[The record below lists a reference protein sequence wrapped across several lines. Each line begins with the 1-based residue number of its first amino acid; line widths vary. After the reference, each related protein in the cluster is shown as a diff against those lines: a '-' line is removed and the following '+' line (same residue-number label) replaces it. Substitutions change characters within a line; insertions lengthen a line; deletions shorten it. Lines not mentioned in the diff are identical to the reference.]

1 MGKIDRVDICED
13 EDNVYVKVID
23 YKTGAKAFDLGE
35 LYYGLQ
41 LQLVLYLNTA
51 LELESRKHHGKT
63 VIPAGIFYYQM
74 KDPIV
79 DKEKDEENWK
89 RNIKELRLDGVVN
102 AREEVVRHLDREISG
117 NSLVVPIGEIKTGVC
132 QKASK
137 TATQEEFELISEYAK
152 KQMKQIGTR
161 ILEGET
167 EVSPYEL
174 GTMTGCSYCPYKA
187 ICGFE
192 EKIPGYEYRRLQKLK
207 KDEALMKMR
216 EEVSEWE

>member
-1 MGKIDRVDICED
+1 M
-13 EDNVYVKVID
+13 
-23 YKTGAKAFDLGE
+23 
-35 LYYGLQ
+35 
-41 LQLVLYLNTA
+41 
-51 LELESRKHHGKT
+51 
-63 VIPAGIFYYQM
+63 
-74 KDPIV
+74 
-79 DKEKDEENWK
+79 
-89 RNIKELRLDGVVN
+89 
-102 AREEVVRHLDREISG
+102 VRHLDREISG
-117 NSLVVPIGEIKTGVC
+117 NSLVVPIGRNKDRSLS
-132 QKASK
+132 KASK

-207 KDEALMKMR
+207 KDEVLMKMR
-216 EEVSEWE
+216 KEVSEWE